1 MNEIREI
8 QLNSAPSDLISS
20 CSFAQNSNRFLLVTS
35 WDGTVRLYDTE
46 NNILKHKFLHEAP
59 IMDCTFLQVIMNE
72 ERENYGVSVQYY
84 LKIL

>member
-1 MNEIREI
+1 MNEIREKK
-8 QLNSAPSDLISS
+8 LNSAPSDLISS
-20 CSFAQNSNRFLLVTS
+20 CSFAPNSNRFLLVTS

-46 NNILKHKFLHEAP
+46 NNLLKHKFLHEAP

-72 ERENYGVSVQYY
+72 ERENDGVPVQYY